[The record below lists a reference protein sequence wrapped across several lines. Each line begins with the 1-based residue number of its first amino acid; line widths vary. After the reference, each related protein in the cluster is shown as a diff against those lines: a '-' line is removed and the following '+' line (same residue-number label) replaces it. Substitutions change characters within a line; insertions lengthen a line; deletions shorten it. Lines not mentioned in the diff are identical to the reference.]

1 MPRKAGDGSPNGMPY
16 EPWRS
21 FLQELDEHLK
31 SPIELH
37 CLGGFVV
44 TQQYGVGRET
54 SDIDFVTVVPR
65 STFDNI
71 EKVAGLGSALYRKYR
86 LYMQHVGIATV
97 PESYESRLTHMF
109 VSAPWQRLNLFAL
122 EANDLALSKLERNTE
137 RDRQDVLLL
146 ARAGHL
152 NPHILKERYDT
163 ELRQYFLSKT
173 EWHDQTLQ
181 LWIEMCWPSE
191 G

>member
-1 MPRKAGDGSPNGMPY
+1 M
-16 EPWRS
+16 
-21 FLQELDEHLK
+21 
-31 SPIELH
+31 
-37 CLGGFVV
+37 
-44 TQQYGVGRET
+44 
-54 SDIDFVTVVPR
+54 TVVPR